1 LVQDIDPE
9 THSIYFSISPSGW
22 TNNDLGV
29 AWLKQVFSPATKRK
43 ARRRYR
49 LLILDGHGSHVTKAF
64 IDYCDDNRILVLVY
78 PPHATHTLQPLDV
91 SCFKPLSQNYSKEL
105 IYHSHTTEGWLPV
118 QKADFIS
125 LFWPAWINTFTETLV
140 LSAFV
145 STGIH
150 PLEPDV
156 ILDRFKKSSPPP
168 PRTPPDQSEPQ
179 PASSSPN
186 WRRCRSDFD
195 RAVRH
200 GDQGA
205 ASEAR
210 QQMHQIHVAL
220 ELKDQEL
227 QGLKTALE
235 SKKKRSKKKKVLPL
249 SPRDPN
255 VQGGAIFWDPAS
267 KARADQRMKDAEKQ
281 GIAAAAAK
289 ADKKQLQYNT
299 KLLREKTKADNA
311 KKAALRREETAQKRA
326 QEEREEQARKTEKER
341 ARELK
346 NALKVSKLP
355 KQARS
360 KASKKPQSKISKRGG
375 GAARRRPQVVH
386 EPSSAPQGVKT
397 RRDRVTRLTEN

>member
-156 ILDRFKKSSPPP
+156 ILDRFKKSLSRLPPHP
-168 PRTPPDQSEPQ
+168 I
-179 PASSSPN
+179 
-186 WRRCRSDFD
+186 
-195 RAVRH
+195 
-200 GDQGA
+200 GDVVG
-205 ASEAR
+205 
-210 QQMHQIHVAL
+210 QI
-220 ELKDQEL
+220 
-227 QGLKTALE
+227 
-235 SKKKRSKKKKVLPL
+235 
-249 SPRDPN
+249 
-255 VQGGAIFWDPAS
+255 
-267 KARADQRMKDAEKQ
+267 
-281 GIAAAAAK
+281 
-289 ADKKQLQYNT
+289 
-299 KLLREKTKADNA
+299 
-311 KKAALRREETAQKRA
+311 
-326 QEEREEQARKTEKER
+326 
-341 ARELK
+341 
-346 NALKVSKLP
+346 
-355 KQARS
+355 
-360 KASKKPQSKISKRGG
+360 
-375 GAARRRPQVVH
+375 
-386 EPSSAPQGVKT
+386 
-397 RRDRVTRLTEN
+397 LTEQ